1 MDLNAEILALMDSI
15 QLPKM
20 VRVRQKMYSEHI
32 EPADLP
38 GVIADRLSQP
48 KFSNTFRA
56 GARIAITAGSRG
68 VANIP
73 VILKAVADFLKTKG
87 AYPFIVPAMGSHGG
101 ATAEGQ
107 KKLLAG
113 YGITEESIG
122 VPILSSMEVK
132 QVGTT
137 CEGHPVYIDKNAAEA
152 DGIVL
157 VGRIKPHTD
166 FQGPYESGLMKMM
179 TIGLGKRQGADTCHE
194 EGFAHMAHLV
204 PLFGNVILQ
213 NAPVISGIGLIENA
227 YDQTAEVHALLPAE
241 IPDEEPKLLNRA
253 RSIMARILIPE
264 SDVLVVDR
272 IGKDI
277 SGDGMDPN
285 ISGTF
290 IPPLQGGHKAQ
301 RTVVLDLTDATHGA
315 ALGIGCADV
324 TTRRLFD
331 KIDYSAT
338 CVNAITCTVLQFV
351 KIPIVMPSDEK
362 ALQIA
367 VRTCTLIDKKN
378 PKIVRIRDTMRV
390 GEIEISEALLP
401 EALQNPDL
409 EVLDDPKPWA
419 FDADGNLW

>member
-1 MDLNAEILALMDSI
+1 MELNQEILSLMDSI
-15 QLPKM
+15 HLPRM
-20 VRVRQKMYSEHI
+20 IRVKQKMFSGKI
-32 EPADLP
+32 DKGDIPAC
-38 GVIADRLSQP
+38 IARELSQE
-48 KFSNTFRA
+48 KFTGVFKKD
-56 GARIAITAGSRG
+56 ARIAITAGSRG

-73 VILKAVADFLKTKG
+73 VVLKAVADFLKAQG
-87 AYPFIVPAMGSHGG
+87 ARPFIVPAMGSHGG
-101 ATAEGQ
+101 ATGEGQ

-113 YGITEESIG
+113 YGVTEESIG
-122 VPILSSMEVK
+122 CPILSSMEVV

-137 CEGHPVYIDKNAAEA
+137 EEGHPVYIDRNAYQA

-157 VGRIKPHTD
+157 VGRVKPHTD

-204 PLFGNVILQ
+204 PMFGNVILQ
-213 NAPVISGIGLIENA
+213 NAKILCGIALIENA
-227 YDQTAEVHALLPAE
+227 YDETAEIHALTPKE
-241 IPDEEPKLLNRA
+241 IPQEEPKLLNRA

-264 SDVLVVDR
+264 SDVLVVDQ

-290 IPPLQGGHKAQ
+290 IPPLTGGHKAQ
-301 RTVVLDLTDATHGA
+301 RTVVLDLTEHTHGA

-351 KIPIVMPSDEK
+351 KIPIVMPNDEK

-367 VRTCTLIDKKN
+367 VRTCTLIDKAN
-378 PKIVRIRDTMRV
+378 PRIVRIKDTMRV
-390 GEIEISEALLP
+390 GEIEISEALL
-401 EALQNPDL
+401 AQARQNPDL
-409 EVLDDPKPWA
+409 EILGEAHDWN
-419 FDADGNLW
+419 FDENGNLW